1 MYEKKQGTI
10 KEKFPREKRAYNTRG
25 AEKNENAELKKIVE
39 RYVTQVMDKLKAEWQ
54 KEMESMIAAEREDA
68 ARLAS
73 MSSEERA
80 KAEMDRRQKDFETER
95 EQYMSEKAEFE
106 AAKELEAQNLPVSF
120 ARMVASSDKDVMLEN
135 IASFKKEYMKAVE
148 AGLGNR
154 LKGTLPRISKEKEGY
169 GDPFLT
175 GLGM

>member
-1 MYEKKQGTI
+1 MTGDVGGSEGARVLYFKISTDKILSEFEKIG
-10 KEKFPREKRAYNTRG
+10 FG
-25 AEKNENAELKKIVE
+25 
-39 RYVTQVMDKLKAEWQ
+39 
-54 KEMESMIAAEREDA
+54 
-68 ARLAS
+68 
-73 MSSEERA
+73 
-80 KAEMDRRQKDFETER
+80 F
-95 EQYMSEKAEFE
+95 EKAEFE